1 MKLPPK
7 PIRPQFFEITTH
19 CVHCA
24 KLVPPERLKFKAITC
39 SEECARLR
47 KLSMRARQDSR
58 ECRFCRKPT
67 TPAEKA
73 SYQRFRKWEAAHPE
87 LAYPAQFK
95 RFDAYREEKDAGYL
109 VFTLAV
115 AQRMAEEDEDAAERA
130 RAERADAARG
140 TVAPPPE
147 MEPVRSPGP

>member
-1 MKLPPK
+1 M
-7 PIRPQFFEITTH
+7 RPQFLEVRTH

-24 KLVPPERLKFKAITC
+24 ELVPPERLKFKAITC
-39 SEECARLR
+39 SDECARLR

-73 SYQRFRKWEAAHPE
+73 SFQRFRKWEKENPE

-95 RFDAYREEKDAGYL
+95 RWSTDEYPLHEAGR
-109 VFTLAV
+109 VGEFTLEI
-115 AQRMAEEDEDAAERA
+115 AQRMAEEDEDAAERTK
-130 RAERADAARG
+130 AERAA
-140 TVAPPPE
+140 VASGALETPPE
-147 MEPVRSPGP
+147 MEPVRSPGL